1 MEKKESNRSKSN
13 FYTKEESILY
23 KRRQIMKEVLQ
34 NLQLNNSYNDRQKE
48 IEEYINKSKKYKS
61 LNLTVASSSL
71 HFSKTIFSITP
82 NGLIDKDYKN
92 IKDGIMLFGYES
104 NSHIEEEIEEE
115 NNKHSSIY
123 DFIFPIENE
132 NSLYL
137 CEFPSFCIYFDT
149 KDENY
154 YIKDFSVGIGAL
166 MKIKKYKIGSETLIN
181 IGANY
186 LVINIKDDDITI
198 KIFNN
203 SILEKNT
210 EQRNFDIKN
219 FKINKKEDKLIT
231 IGRNKKCD
239 VIIEDMMMSKIQCCI
254 KYNSKDKAFYL
265 YDGNSV
271 KESMN
276 GTWVYILNPIKI
288 TDNFTFKAE
297 HTLFVIKIIYNDK
310 KD

>member
-1 MEKKESNRSKSN
+1 
-13 FYTKEESILY
+13 
-23 KRRQIMKEVLQ
+23 MKEVLQ
-34 NLQLNNSYNDRQKE
+34 NLKLNNSYNDRQKE
-48 IEEYINKSKKYKS
+48 IEEYINKSKTYKS

-71 HFSKTIFSITP
+71 HFPKTIFCITP
-82 NGLIDKDYKN
+82 NGLIDKDCK
-92 IKDGIMLFGYES
+92 ISKDGIMLFGYEA
-104 NSHIEEEIEEE
+104 NFHTEEEIGEE
-115 NNKHSSIY
+115 NYKHSSIY

-137 CEFPSFCIYFDT
+137 SEFPSFCIYFDT

-166 MKIKKYKIGSETLIN
+166 MKIKKYKIGNETLIN

-186 LVINIKDDDITI
+186 LVINIENDNISI

-210 EQRNFDIKN
+210 EQRNFDIKK
-219 FKINKKEDKLIT
+219 FKINKKVDKLIT

-239 VIIEDMMMSKIQCCI
+239 VVIEDMMMSKIQCCI
-254 KYNSKDKAFYL
+254 KYKSKDKAFYL
-265 YDGNSV
+265 YDGNSE

-276 GTWVYILNPIKI
+276 GTWVYILNPIMI

-297 HTLFVIKIIYNDK
+297 HTLFVIKIIHNDK

>member
-23 KRRQIMKEVLQ
+23 KRKQIMKEVLQ
-34 NLQLNNSYNDRQKE
+34 NLKLNNSYNDRQKE
-48 IEEYINKSKKYKS
+48 IEEYISKSKAYKS

-71 HFSKTIFSITP
+71 HFPKTIFSITP
-82 NGLIDKDYKN
+82 NGLIEKDSKI
-92 IKDGIMLFGYES
+92 IKDGIMLFGYEA
-104 NSHIEEEIEEE
+104 NSHIEEEIGEE
-115 NNKHSSIY
+115 NYKHSSIY

-166 MKIKKYKIGSETLIN
+166 MKIKKYKIGNETLIN
-181 IGANY
+181 IGSNY
-186 LVINIKDDDITI
+186 LVINIENDNITI

-210 EQRNFDIKN
+210 EQRNFDIKK
-219 FKINKKEDKLIT
+219 FTINKKADKLIT

-239 VIIEDMMMSKIQCCI
+239 VVIEDMMMSKIQCCI
-254 KYNSKDKAFYL
+254 KYNSKDKSFYL
-265 YDGNSV
+265 YDGNSE

-276 GTWVYILNPIKI
+276 GTWVYILNPIMI

-297 HTLFVIKIIYNDK
+297 HTLFVIKIIHNDK

>member
-1 MEKKESNRSKSN
+1 
-13 FYTKEESILY
+13 
-23 KRRQIMKEVLQ
+23 MKEVLQ
-34 NLQLNNSYNDRQKE
+34 NLKLNNSYNDRKKE
-48 IEEYINKSKKYKS
+48 IEEYINKSKTYKS

-71 HFSKTIFSITP
+71 HFAKTIYSITP
-82 NGLIDKDYKN
+82 SGLIDRDCKN
-92 IKDGIMLFGYES
+92 IKDGIMLFGYEA
-104 NSHIEEEIEEE
+104 NSHIEEEIGEE
-115 NNKHSSIY
+115 NYKHSSIY

-137 CEFPSFCIYFDT
+137 SEFPSFCIYFDA

-166 MKIKKYKIGSETLIN
+166 MKIKKYKIGNETLIN

-186 LVINIKDDDITI
+186 LVINIEDNNITI

-210 EQRNFDIKN
+210 EQRNFDSKN
-219 FKINKKEDKLIT
+219 FKINKKVDKLLT

-239 VIIEDMMMSKIQCCI
+239 VVIEDMMMSKIQCCI

-265 YDGNSV
+265 YDGNSE

-276 GTWVYILNPIKI
+276 GTWVYILNPTMI

-297 HTLFVIKIIYNDK
+297 HTLFVINIIHNDK
-310 KD
+310 KE